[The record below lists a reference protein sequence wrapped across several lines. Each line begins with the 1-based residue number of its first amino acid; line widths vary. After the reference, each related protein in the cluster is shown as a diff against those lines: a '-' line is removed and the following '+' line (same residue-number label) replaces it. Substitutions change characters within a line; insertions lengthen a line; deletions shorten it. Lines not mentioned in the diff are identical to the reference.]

1 MKNNICVIWIVQGI
15 GVVDKTHHPKPLPR
29 DQKLLPGETCFI
41 TINHDREQ
49 YSWLYEGDLEGVYN
63 QIFHSEDEEQI
74 LDKLKAFC
82 AKKTDGELKFW

>member
-15 GVVDKTHHPKPLPR
+15 GVAKKTNHPEPLQG

-49 YSWLYEGDLEGVYN
+49 YSWLYQGDLEGVYN
-63 QIFHSEDEEQI
+63 KIFHSEHEQQI
-74 LDKLKAFC
+74 IDKLKAFC
-82 AKKTDGELKFW
+82 EKKTDGELEF